1 MPLIPVRELLDRLS
15 VSPVRLRAL
24 LTSLSE
30 SALRTAPPSG
40 GFAPMEVAW
49 HLRDIEVEGHFPR
62 IRRILAEES
71 PVLTPIDGDRLAVE
85 RRYLERELGA
95 ALDEF
100 AQFREASLGV
110 LGTLAE
116 DAWSRRAVFQE
127 RSISLRELVVAMAE
141 HDAKRNFL
149 KALIAECHEWPTPEE
164 PGGNGADLRRRP
176 TARPGGRAPSA

>member
-1 MPLIPVRELLDRLS
+1 MSLIPVRELLDRLS

-30 SALRTAPPSG
+30 SALRTALPLG

-100 AQFREASLGV
+100 AQFREASLCV

-127 RSISLRELVVAMAE
+127 RSISLRELVDAMAE
-141 HDAKRNFL
+141 HDEAHL
-149 KALIAECHEWPTPEE
+149 KALIPECHERTTPEE
-164 PGGNGADLRRRP
+164 PYATAPTSSGGAPL
-176 TARPGGRAPSA
+176 GRAASR